1 MCVLVVDD
9 NVDTA
14 RLIAMLLCGE
24 GHDATAVFDGQIAI
38 EEAKARQPD
47 VIILDLGLP
56 GMDGLEV
63 CRQLRLDDRFKR
75 TLLVALTGYG
85 QDEDQQRTRQAGFDV
100 HLVKPVKLDQ
110 LKRRLL
116 ILVPKLHRDRAGVV
130 KRVW

>member
-1 MCVLVVDD
+1 MRVLVVDD

-56 GMDGLEV
+56 GWMAWRF

-75 TLLVALTGYG
+75 TLLVALLDT
-85 QDEDQQRTRQAGFDV
+85 
-100 HLVKPVKLDQ
+100 VKTKTSSGLD
-110 LKRRLL
+110 KRGLMSTLSNR
-116 ILVPKLHRDRAGVV
+116 
-130 KRVW
+130 